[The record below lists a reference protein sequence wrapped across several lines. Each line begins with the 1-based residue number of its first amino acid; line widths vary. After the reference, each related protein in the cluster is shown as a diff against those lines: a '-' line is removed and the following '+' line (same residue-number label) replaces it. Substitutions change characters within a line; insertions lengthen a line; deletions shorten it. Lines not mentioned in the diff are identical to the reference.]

1 MNPGVGCV
9 PATAVEVR
17 LQRGLVLPGR
27 VWCAERPRALV
38 AVVHGLGEHSARYAA
53 LADDLVQA
61 RLSVVA
67 RPRVAPVQAHPGW
80 LERLALWADAQPAHR
95 RLGSWTMDC

>member
-1 MNPGVGCV
+1 MAATWFSPMTTHA
-9 PATAVEVR
+9 PARAQAPVR
-17 LQRGLVLPGR
+17 RQT
-27 VWCAERPRALV
+27 
-38 AVVHGLGEHSARYAA
+38 
-53 LADDLVQA
+53 
-61 RLSVVA
+61 VA